1 MYMVGPGIRSFL
13 GSRDSM
19 SKVWQGCLDMG
30 EEEKEEEGKVPKR
43 SEQSL
48 VPHRLA
54 SLSCSHLIPN
64 PSLNQLQHSPS
75 CKSKSAWMDKEAAA
89 HTGDLKEH
97 NLERAEAGRGI
108 PMALTILNIK
118 PASATCC
125 LLQVM
130 GSVRQLLTV
139 SPARGPVD
147 TRHCGPWL
155 SPPCSL
161 RTLNSAELLLFK
173 RGWELDLLGSNGL
186 RGIWLLKSEEVC
198 LSGLRDLRD
207 QGSASGKII
216 SCLIARIPGPQHGYD
231 FRASFHCRP
240 DQQMLPAECSGT
252 FTTLTKPMIG

>member
-1 MYMVGPGIRSFL
+1 MYMVGPWIRSFL

-48 VPHRLA
+48 VPRRLA

-75 CKSKSAWMDKEAAA
+75 RKSKSAWMDKEAAA

-108 PMALTILNIK
+108 PMALTILNIR

-161 RTLNSAELLLFK
+161 RTPNSAGTCQFTHPSSGGGLESPQRKEKGNFCRTMPPSAPDSSPSP
-173 RGWELDLLGSNGL
+173 RG
-186 RGIWLLKSEEVC
+186 
-198 LSGLRDLRD
+198 RD
-207 QGSASGKII
+207 S
-216 SCLIARIPGPQHGYD
+216 
-231 FRASFHCRP
+231 
-240 DQQMLPAECSGT
+240 
-252 FTTLTKPMIG
+252 